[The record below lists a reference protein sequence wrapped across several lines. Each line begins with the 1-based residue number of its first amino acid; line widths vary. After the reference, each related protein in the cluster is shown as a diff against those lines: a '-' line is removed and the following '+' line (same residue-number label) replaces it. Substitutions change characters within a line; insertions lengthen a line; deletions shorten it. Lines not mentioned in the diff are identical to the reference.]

1 MLLFT
6 GFWETFGEDPVVA
19 GTIEY
24 LDADELLERL
34 RARLAAVKPGT
45 QIRIDL
51 IAWDEPPRH

>member
-45 QIRIDL
+45 HIRIDL
-51 IAWDEPPRH
+51 IAWDE